1 MNQLIQHH
9 ENLNKKQLDI
19 YQNAPNTFK
28 LYSQLMKQKS
38 QEKESYEAPLR
49 KEFQDHLESLE
60 SSQNHE
66 LKGQKKQ
73 YEFFLSEKD
82 KSLESVSEKFNQY
95 RTKKTEQLR
104 LCEQEIIKLFEYT
117 EKIDLI
123 LDNVEMGV
131 YKVEQKQGKFGRT
144 HNADTMAVRKGSIP
158 GGLGRNAL
166 YTSVC
171 LDIRVYVYIYLCQ
184 YNKKVAI

>member
-9 ENLNKKQLDI
+9 ENLSKKQLDI

-38 QEKESYEAPLR
+38 QERENYEAPLR
-49 KEFQDHLESLE
+49 KEFQEHLATLE
-60 SSQNHE
+60 ITQSNE

-73 YEFFLSEKD
+73 YEFFLNEKD
-82 KSLESVSEKFNQY
+82 QCLGEVSDKFNQY

-117 EKIDLI
+117 EKIDVI

-144 HNADTMAVRKGSIP
+144 QGVDSTAVRKGSIP
-158 GGLGRNAL
+158 DALG
-166 YTSVC
+166 T
-171 LDIRVYVYIYLCQ
+171 
-184 YNKKVAI
+184 NKCA